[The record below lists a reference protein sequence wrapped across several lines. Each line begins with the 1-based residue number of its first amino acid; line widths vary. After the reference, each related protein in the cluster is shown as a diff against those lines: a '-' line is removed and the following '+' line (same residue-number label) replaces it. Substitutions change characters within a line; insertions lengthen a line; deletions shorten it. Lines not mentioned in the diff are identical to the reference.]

1 MSLPIRILIVEDSED
16 DTLLM
21 VRELRRSGYD
31 LSFERVDT
39 PESFC
44 AALARQ
50 TWDLV
55 IADYS
60 MPHFNGLAAL
70 QLLQESGY
78 DLPFIIVSGAIG
90 EEIAVAA
97 MKAGAHDYVMKG
109 NLARLG
115 PAVER
120 ELREAES
127 RRTRRQALAEL
138 ERRNS
143 ELAALNVIAT
153 TVTRSL
159 DLEQVLKT
167 MLDQALDVVV
177 MDGGWAQ
184 LLDEEGTHLSLMA
197 HRGVPPDMLQMIETA
212 APGDR
217 LIGEAA
223 QSGQPI
229 IVDSVLEHPPPGR
242 GYSLS
247 EGMGA
252 FAAIPLV
259 AKDRVLGVLSLFSL
273 RPRRMGSWERQLL
286 TAIGH
291 QVGIA
296 IENIRLFEQ
305 LFSAQRRL
313 RQMAQQVISA
323 QEEERRRLSRELHD
337 EAGQALTALRI
348 GLQLIRSDLPA
359 GSEPLQQR
367 LGEAIALA
375 EATMDE
381 IRNLA
386 QNLRPPALDAVGLSA
401 TLEGFCRDFAER
413 TRLTIDYHG
422 TELSPLP
429 EEVNICLYRFVQEA
443 LTNVAKHAQ
452 ATHVLIALR
461 SDAEAIH
468 LLVQDNG
475 RGLGKNWPASRRS
488 PGIGL
493 VGMHDRLDL
502 LGGWLE
508 IESQPG
514 QGTRLVA
521 YIPWESIS

>member
-1 MSLPIRILIVEDSED
+1 MSLPIRILIAEDSED

-31 LSFERVDT
+31 VSFERADT
-39 PESFC
+39 PESFR
-44 AALARQ
+44 AAMARLA
-50 TWDLV
+50 WDLV
-55 IADYS
+55 IADYA

-70 QLLQESGY
+70 QLLQESGH

-127 RRTRRQALAEL
+127 RRTRREALAEL
-138 ERRNS
+138 ERRNI

-167 MLDQALDVVV
+167 TLDQALNVVA

-184 LLDEEGTHLSLMA
+184 LLDEEGTHLSLLA
-197 HRGVPPDMLQMIETA
+197 HRGVPSTMLQVIEAA
-212 APGDR
+212 APGER
-217 LIGEAA
+217 LVGEAV

-229 IVDSVLEHPPPGR
+229 IVEAVPEHPSPAASSFG
-242 GYSLS
+242 

-252 FAAIPLV
+252 FAAIPLM
-259 AKDRVLGVLSLFSL
+259 AKDRIHGVLSLFSL
-273 RPRRMGSWERQLL
+273 RPRRMGPWERQLL

-305 LFSAQRRL
+305 VFSAQRRL
-313 RQMAQQVISA
+313 RQMAQQVVSA

-359 GSEPLQQR
+359 GSELLQQR
-367 LGEAIALA
+367 LGEAIGLA
-375 EATMDE
+375 ETTMDE

-452 ATHVLIALR
+452 ATHVQVALR

-514 QGTRLVA
+514 EGTRLVA
-521 YIPWESIS
+521 YIPWERVS